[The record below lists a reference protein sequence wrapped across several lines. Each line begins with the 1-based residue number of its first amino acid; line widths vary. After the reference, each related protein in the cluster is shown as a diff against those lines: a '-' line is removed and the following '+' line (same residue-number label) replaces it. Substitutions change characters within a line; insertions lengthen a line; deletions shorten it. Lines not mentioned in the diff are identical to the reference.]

1 REKSAKK
8 LASIPCEMFNE
19 RHRTI
24 VKNLIMRKSYLL
36 LCFIFLRA
44 LAFAESARFE
54 IHDNDRIA
62 LVGDTFIEREQQFGW
77 FETTLY
83 SRFADRHFTVRNLGW
98 SADTPMGES
107 RASFDFTDANKGFER
122 LMANIDDVKPTLVFI
137 NYGMACSFDGEPGLV
152 KFKSDLEHLMQSI
165 QDKSTN
171 AVRFVLLSP
180 VHHFKLPAP
189 LPDPTA
195 HNKQLRAYT
204 EAIREIAAKRGAPF
218 VDLFQWSPRGSSKEI
233 TDNGIHLTSAGYEL
247 AANEIARQLNIP
259 FVQSKTIKPYKQQL
273 RDTIVQKNKLYFDR
287 WRPQNE
293 TYLLGFRKHEQ
304 GQNAKE
310 IPLFDTLVQDE
321 DRKIF
326 HVQDLMAHRSSEPEP
341 NPTAKIPN
349 LIKPDTNA
357 PPQWQPQFDVA
368 PGFEIS
374 LWAENPL
381 LAKPIQMNFD
391 PQGRLWVASS
401 SLYPQ
406 IMPGQKPDDKI
417 VVLEDT
423 TGSGKANKGSV
434 FAEGLFL
441 PTGIEPGDGV
451 CYVAESTQQLHHS
464 DQHHTGKADTRRVV
478 LSAFGTEDTH
488 HILHTLRWGHDGT
501 LYFDQSIYIHSHIE
515 TPTGV
520 VRLNSGGIFQFRP
533 PTMELEVFL
542 RGFCNPWGH
551 QFDKYGQSF
560 VTDGAGYQ
568 GITYGIPGATYFTY
582 ASMRRELQSISP
594 GNYPKFCGL
603 EIVASQQFPSDWQG
617 QMITADFRAHRIA
630 RFAIA
635 EEGAGYV
642 SKELSDLVRTTNVTF
657 RPIDMKFGPDG
668 ALYIADWSNPIINH
682 GEVDFR
688 DGRRDHEHG
697 RIWRITAK
705 NHALLPRID
714 FTKLANEKLLDDL
727 LSPNSYNASQARR
740 VLTERGKHVVSALR
754 KWTSHQ
760 KTDDALLQALWMFQS
775 LDVVEANLLNKILQ
789 SNDGHV
795 RAAGYRVLSQ
805 WHNRVAPA
813 SDWLARG
820 SQDKFLRARVE
831 AVRALGKIPTAKSA
845 ELVLNA
851 LGTKDTFLDYAIW
864 LSINELAKPWL
875 AAVKSGEWKAEG
887 HEDQLEFGLTSVESD
902 LAVAALTSFVKD
914 HPLTRDGQGRWIEL
928 IGRAGTAN
936 ELQLLYDRVLQ
947 NEFDAAASLRSLTAL
962 YEASKSR
969 SVKPTA
975 RLSEISG
982 LLKNTTGKQQLQ
994 AVRLAG
1000 EWKVDSSVPEIAA
1013 LAKATNPELRNTA
1026 FESLRKIGGEKSLS
1040 AVRDL
1045 ASKDQPIE
1053 IQRAAITTLVA
1064 LDISN
1069 AIPAAITLLRD
1080 SKNAD
1085 QAVAIWRS
1093 LLETKGAA
1101 PLLARALPQNGF
1113 PQLAGKAGLRAAR
1126 ETGHNDVEFIVALT
1140 RSAGLQDAETKLTD
1154 AETKELI
1161 KAINESGDAL
1171 RGENIFRRPQVA
1183 CATCHA
1189 IGGVGGKVG
1198 PDLTSIGASSPIDY
1212 LIESVFYPNAKI
1224 KDGYHSYLI
1233 ETDDDT
1239 DASGILVRENN
1250 DELVLR
1256 NASNNEIS
1264 IPKNKIKKK
1273 TQGGSLMPSGL
1284 LDGLNHQEKLDMFR
1298 FLSELG
1304 KPGAFD
1310 ASHPNVAR
1318 LWKVSAGSARSEQF
1332 GDEQLI
1338 KAEWSSE
1345 DWHTA
1350 PTFVDGRLYKAD
1362 LKHAVV
1368 SPKKSGTS
1376 AVYCAT
1382 EFRVSQ
1388 DGLVPIDL
1396 SLDGKAQPTAAWL
1409 DGKPIECRKQ
1419 IKSELKSG
1427 MHRLVLKFDPKNLP
1441 DSLRVASPEAAFSAN

>member
-1 REKSAKK
+1 
-8 LASIPCEMFNE
+8 MFNE

-24 VKNLIMRKSYLL
+24 VKNLNMRKTFLL

-44 LAFAESARFE
+44 LAFAQSGRFE

-62 LVGDTFIEREQQFGW
+62 LVGDTFVEREQQYGW
-77 FETTLY
+77 LETSLY
-83 SRFADRHFTVRNLGW
+83 SRFSDRHFTVRNLGW
-98 SADTPMGES
+98 SADTPIGES
-107 RASFDFTDANKGFER
+107 RASFDFADANKGFER

-137 NYGMACSFDGEPGLV
+137 DYGMACSFDGDAGLP
-152 KFKSDLEHLMQSI
+152 KFRKDLEHLMQSI

-171 AVRFVLLSP
+171 SVRFVLLSP
-180 VHHFKLPAP
+180 IHHFKLPAP

-195 HNKQLRAYT
+195 HNKQLRDYT
-204 EAIREIAAKRGAPF
+204 EAIRDIAAKRGVPF
-218 VDLFQWSPRGSSKEI
+218 VDLFQWSPRASTREI

-247 AANEIARQLNIP
+247 VANEIARQLKFP
-259 FVQSKTIKPYKQQL
+259 DVRPKAIKPYKQQL
-273 RDTIVQKNKLYFDR
+273 RDIIVQKNKLYFDR

-310 IPLFDTLVQDE
+310 IPLFDPLVEDQDH
-321 DRKIF
+321 KIF
-326 HVQDLMAHRSSEPEP
+326 YLQDLIAHKAPEPEP
-341 NPTAKIPN
+341 TATAKIPN

-357 PPQWQPQFDVA
+357 PPQWQPEFDVA

-423 TGSGKANKGSV
+423 TGSGKADKGSV

-441 PTGIEPGDGV
+441 PTGIEPGDGG
-451 CYVAESTQQLHHS
+451 CYVAESTQLLHLS

-488 HILHTLRWGHDGT
+488 HILHTLRWGHDGM

-515 TPTGV
+515 TPNGV
-520 VRLNSGGIFQFRP
+520 VRLNSGGIFKFRP

-551 QFDKYGQSF
+551 QFDKFGQSF

-603 EIVASQQFPSDWQG
+603 EIIASEQFPSDWQG
-617 QMITADFRAHRIA
+617 NMITADFRAHRIA
-630 RFAIA
+630 RFSVA
-635 EEGAGYV
+635 EEGAAYI

-657 RPIDMKFGPDG
+657 RPIDMKLGPDG
-668 ALYIADWSNPIINH
+668 ALYVADWSNPIINH

-697 RIWRITAK
+697 RIWRIASK
-705 NHALLPRID
+705 NHPLLPRMD
-714 FTKLANEKLLDDL
+714 FTKLSDEKLLDQL
-727 LSPNSYNASQARR
+727 SSPNSYNAAQSRR
-740 VLTERGKHVVSALR
+740 VLTERGKHILSALR

-760 KTDDALLQALWMFQS
+760 TTDAGLLQALWMFQS
-775 LDVVEANLLNKILQ
+775 LDVVEPKVLNKVLE
-789 SNDGHV
+789 SSDGRI
-795 RAAGYRVLSQ
+795 RAAGYRVVSE
-805 WHNRVAPA
+805 WHNRLPHAP
-813 SDWLARG
+813 DLLARG

-831 AVRALGKIPTAKSA
+831 AVRGLGKIPTAKSA

-875 AAVKSGEWKAEG
+875 ASVQSGEWKAEG

-902 LAVAALTSFVKD
+902 LAVATLTTYLKT

-947 NEFDAAASLRSLTAL
+947 NQFDAAASLRSLTAL
-962 YEASKSR
+962 YEASKTR
-969 SVKPTA
+969 SIKPAA
-975 RLSEISG
+975 RLSEIGNLIKSSS
-982 LLKNTTGKQQLQ
+982 GKQQLQ

-1013 LAKATNPELRNTA
+1013 LAKTANPELRNIV
-1026 FESLRKIGGEKSLS
+1026 FESLRKIGGEKSLN
-1040 AVRDL
+1040 ATRQL
-1045 ASKDQPIE
+1045 ASKDQPVE
-1053 IQRAAITTLVA
+1053 VQRAAITTLVA
-1064 LDISN
+1064 LDLSN

-1080 SKNAD
+1080 SNNAE
-1085 QAVAIWRS
+1085 QAVAIWKS

-1101 PLLARALPQNGF
+1101 PLLARALPQKGF

-1140 RSAGLQDAETKLTD
+1140 RAAGLQDAETKLTD

-1161 KAINESGDAL
+1161 KAINESGNAL
-1171 RGENIFRRPQVA
+1171 RGEKIFRRPQVS

-1198 PDLTSIGASSPIDY
+1198 PDLTSIGASSPVDY

-1224 KDGYHSYLI
+1224 KDGYHSYLV
-1233 ETDDDT
+1233 ETEDDEV
-1239 DASGILVRENN
+1239 SGILVRENN

-1256 NASNNEIS
+1256 NAGNNEVS

-1284 LDGLNHQEKLDMFR
+1284 LDALNHQEKLDLFR

-1318 LWKVSAGSARSEQF
+1318 LWKVSAGSTRTEQF

-1338 KAEWSSE
+1338 KAEWSSD

-1350 PTFVDGRLYKAD
+1350 ATFVDGRLYKAD

-1368 SPKKSGTS
+1368 APQKAGTS
-1376 AVYCAT
+1376 SIYCAT

-1396 SLDGKAQPTAAWL
+1396 SLDGKAQPVAAWL
-1409 DGKPIECRKQ
+1409 DGKPIESRKQ
-1419 IKSELKSG
+1419 IKSDLKSG
-1427 MHRLVLKFDPKNLP
+1427 IHRLVLKFDPKNLP